1 MNTKVTL
8 NTTIKSLPKN
18 EILDFAPRG
27 NGGVFIHN
35 GNTICHTEG
44 EARSISKEVQN
55 RDISAFS
62 KPQYDNVS
70 VSRDISVASLP
81 QYDKHTVIASERNF
95 SRHCETY
102 EVSRGNLVRVA
113 KDFRNAQLAIQG
125 DCHDLPLASLAMT
138 KKHKI
143 ATILLFQS
151 LAMTGK
157 VQNLAMTKT
166 PTLPKI

>member
-55 RDISAFS
+55 RDIS
-62 KPQYDNVS
+62 
-70 VSRDISVASLP
+70 VASLP
-81 QYDKHTVIASERNF
+81 QYDNVKNAQYKKHSVIASEAIA
-95 SRHCETY
+95 E
-102 EVSRGNLVRVA
+102 RGNPLELLVA
-113 KDFRNAQLAIQG
+113 NF
-125 DCHDLPLASLAMT
+125 
-138 KKHKI
+138 
-143 ATILLFQS
+143 
-151 LAMTGK
+151 
-157 VQNLAMTKT
+157 
-166 PTLPKI
+166 

>member
-62 KPQYDNVS
+62 KPQYDKKIDCHADFDKS
-70 VSRDISVASLP
+70 VSNDAIFVI
-81 QYDKHTVIASERNF
+81 HT
-95 SRHCETY
+95 
-102 EVSRGNLVRVA
+102 
-113 KDFRNAQLAIQG
+113 
-125 DCHDLPLASLAMT
+125 
-138 KKHKI
+138 
-143 ATILLFQS
+143 LLLQ
-151 LAMTGK
+151 
-157 VQNLAMTKT
+157 
-166 PTLPKI
+166 